1 MLFFLKKSISSSFN
15 SVISNITCDFFGIND
30 PLAILFLASVPTF
43 IKWINEQYTI
53 NKDIFDWYKIYVI
66 YNLNEVSS
74 KIFFVP
80 EFASNVHSS
89 GQILSITNIKASFNF
104 YYY

>member
-43 IKWINEQYTI
+43 IK
-53 NKDIFDWYKIYVI
+53 
-66 YNLNEVSS
+66 
-74 KIFFVP
+74 
-80 EFASNVHSS
+80 
-89 GQILSITNIKASFNF
+89 
-104 YYY
+104 